1 MNDNPQDPSG
11 PLTYDDLIDLHY
23 LLEADELF
31 LQLMAAG
38 VKVREA
44 A

>member
-1 MNDNPQDPSG
+1 MHSVSTIQA

-23 LLEADELF
+23 LLEADEL
-31 LQLMAAG
+31 LVQLIAAD
-38 VKVREA
+38 VKGREA